1 MRTSKNISD
10 AEMKVMEKLWEHKE
24 MIAVADVVTALNQDG
39 EGWAHQTVATFLKR
53 LESKGMVSSSKRGK
67 SLYYFPLFSK
77 EQFEA
82 KEVDRFLQSKFG
94 GSLKGFLSAF
104 SINKQFSNAEI
115 QDLKDWFDEIDH
127 K

>member
-1 MRTSKNISD
+1 MRTSNNISD
-10 AEMKVMEKLWEHKE
+10 AEMKVMKKLWEHGEK
-24 MIAVADVVTALNQDG
+24 IAVADVATALNEDG

-53 LESKGMVSSSKRGK
+53 LESKGMVSASKIGK
-67 SLYYFPLFSK
+67 SLYYVPLCSK

-94 GSLKGFLSAF
+94 GSLKEFLSAF
-104 SINKQFSNAEI
+104 SSNKQWSDAEI
-115 QDLKDWFDEIDH
+115 QDFKDWFDEIGH